1 MSFYYQLLINKKMC
15 KLSLESLF
23 METTETGQ
31 IVRWS
36 FEWYKGS
43 GLIFQMVN
51 AKQYSWETENNT
63 LKTFM
68 IQVREW
74 RVNDRCP
81 EKQERKEFN
90 IAVKSSIAKYFLYT
104 KQIENVGPVYTVCKI
119 MLGACW

>member
-15 KLSLESLF
+15 KLFLESLF

-43 GLIFQMVN
+43 GLIFQMAN

-68 IQVREW
+68 NQVREW

-81 EKQERKEFN
+81 WKAREKGVQY
-90 IAVKSSIAKYFLYT
+90 SSKAINSKMLSIHKT
-104 KQIENVGPVYTVCKI
+104 ENVGPVYTVCKI